1 MIRANGML
9 FMPMIKNGIQVKG
22 LSTAQVSEKLK
33 KNYIKTGIYTA
44 PIIDV
49 LSLGGGFSGC
59 ILTKC
64 SEIISIGG
72 HVKSPGPKP
81 FIAGMTL
88 SHALA
93 AAGGATPFGAPNR
106 IELYRNHK
114 KTIYNLRELEHQKV
128 KLQLGDSINIPQKK
142 IH

>member
-1 MIRANGML
+1 
-9 FMPMIKNGIQVKG
+9 MPMLKEGIQVKS
-22 LSTAQVSEKLK
+22 LAHAQAAQKI
-33 KNYIKTGIYTA
+33 KNAYIEAQLFTA
-44 PIIDV
+44 PHINV
-49 LSLGGGFSGC
+49 KNASGC
-59 ILTKC
+59 IRRC
-64 SEIISIGG
+64 GREIISIGG
-72 HVKSPGPKP
+72 HVKYPGPKP